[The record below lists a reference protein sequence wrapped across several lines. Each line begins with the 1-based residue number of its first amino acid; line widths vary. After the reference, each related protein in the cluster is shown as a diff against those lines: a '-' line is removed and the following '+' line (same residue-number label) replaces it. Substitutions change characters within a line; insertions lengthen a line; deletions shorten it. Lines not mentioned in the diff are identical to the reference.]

1 MAFEVRQYTVCAGWV
16 NNWLIHQEDGKCQPQ
31 TFQTI
36 EEAQA
41 EIDEFLADI
50 EAEIQSGNR
59 QPDESY
65 HISEFQI
72 VEVQQ

>member
-1 MAFEVRQYTVCAGWV
+1 MPYEVRQCTVCTGWV
-16 NNWLIHQEDGKCQPQ
+16 NNWLIHQEDGSSHPQ

-50 EAEIQSGNR
+50 EAEIQSGDR
-59 QPDESY
+59 QSDEGY